1 MPRLRRSQLTPAVRS
16 DPLKGGAPMTKTQA
30 ERAAILTAGVVI
42 IALTVAAFWLSY
54 AHLADV
60 AKEHG
65 LAKSPERAWAWPG
78 TIDLFILAG
87 EVLMFRAALRGS
99 WDWWAFA
106 LTAAGSLGSITL
118 NVAGVGTRH
127 LSLDHVVAAV
137 PPTAALLAFGA
148 LMRQVHGLVTADEPA
163 PAQVPAPAPA
173 PVSEIEREPRP
184 ASPTPVEIPAPEQAP
199 TTAVAEPA
207 PVQEPTPAKPP
218 AAVPPAL
225 VDHARKVAD
234 AHHAK
239 TGTRIDTATLRAR
252 LGIPDH
258 LADVIA
264 AQLA

>member
-1 MPRLRRSQLTPAVRS
+1 
-16 DPLKGGAPMTKTQA
+16 MTKTQA

-60 AKEHG
+60 AKHNG

-87 EVLMFRAALRGS
+87 EVLMFRAALRGG
-99 WDWWAFA
+99 WDWWAFS
-106 LTAAGSLGSITL
+106 LTAAGSLGSIAL
-118 NVAGVGTRH
+118 NVAGVGTDD

-148 LMRQVHGLVTADEPA
+148 LMRQVHGLVTDETTDRAPA
-163 PAQVPAPAPA
+163 PPPVPAPAVDIEPVPTPVPAPAIAPPHPTPATAPAETPTPA
-173 PVSEIEREPRP
+173 PVET
-184 ASPTPVEIPAPEQAP
+184 PT
-199 TTAVAEPA
+199 PA
-207 PVQEPTPAKPP
+207 PVPD
-218 AAVPPAL
+218 VPPAL
-225 VDHARKVAD
+225 VDHARKVAN
-234 AHHAK
+234 AHHAR
-239 TGTRIDTATLRAR
+239 TGAPIDTATLRAR

-258 LADVIA
+258 LADAIA

>member
-1 MPRLRRSQLTPAVRS
+1 
-16 DPLKGGAPMTKTQA
+16 MTKTQA

-99 WDWWAFA
+99 WDWWAFS
-106 LTAAGSLGSITL
+106 LTAAGSLGSIAL
-118 NVAGVGTRH
+118 NVAGVGTQH

-148 LMRQVHGLVTADEPA
+148 LMRQVHGLVTADEPTPA
-163 PAQVPAPAPA
+163 PVPTPAPAPA
-173 PVSEIEREPRP
+173 PEVEREVRPVSEP
-184 ASPTPVEIPAPEQAP
+184 ASPAPAEIPAPEPAP
-199 TTAVAEPA
+199 VIPEPA
-207 PVQEPTPAKPP
+207 PAQEPAPAV
-218 AAVPPAL
+218 ASVPPAL

-234 AHHAK
+234 AHHAQ

-252 LGIPDH
+252 LGVPGH
-258 LADVIA
+258 LADAIA

>member
-1 MPRLRRSQLTPAVRS
+1 
-16 DPLKGGAPMTKTQA
+16 MTKTQA
-30 ERAAILTAGVVI
+30 ERAAILTAGAVI

-106 LTAAGSLGSITL
+106 LTAAGSLGSIAL

-148 LMRQVHGLVTADEPA
+148 LMRQVHGLVTADEPT
-163 PAQVPAPAPA
+163 PA
-173 PVSEIEREPRP
+173 PVPATEIEREPRP
-184 ASPTPVEIPAPEQAP
+184 APAPEPSTPTEIPASEPTPDPAVVEPAPILVTEPTPVQTNSSTRADSP
-199 TTAVAEPA
+199 
-207 PVQEPTPAKPP
+207 
-218 AAVPPAL
+218 AVPPAL

-234 AHHAK
+234 AHHAQ
-239 TGTRIDTATLRAR
+239 TGSPIDSATLRAR
-252 LGIPDH
+252 LGVPDH
-258 LADVIA
+258 LAAALA